1 MNNQILVVVG
11 SDGRI
16 EYTHQDG
23 VFRRSN
29 KQNELVALLLFPNAS
44 TVMVN
49 FLRPDGV
56 KPKSQYLSYMGQQEY
71 EGTMYYAYG
80 YTLTDYQLYATG
92 PLVCSLDIV
101 SGTVSATSGD
111 FTIDVEASEG
121 QNDDETP
128 TDTNQFDE
136 AIQSLMQTDRVLI
149 DRTKNVPNLVASIQ
163 KVAANA
169 IRSINNSGVPSEPI
183 VLSGGVDAP
192 IPVNTASKI
201 PIPETAWQAEY
212 SGTDIANYT
221 YTIMADEHGQM
232 RDDAEPSDLWVS
244 ADTADG
250 EDLLGYFSRYTV
262 DTSGNITIKVNQPI
276 AMNVRVW
283 NGKSIVDTTARDL
296 ISAEETRAEAEEQKL
311 QDQINELVS
320 GNVDAVARAAV
331 VAERERAEQAEQ
343 ALQSNINAEAN
354 RAETAEGEL
363 QENINSEVNRATAA
377 EESLRTAI
385 TDLETTVSGLV
396 SVVSFTAA
404 SWSNTASSL
413 YYLGAVNKSVTVP
426 NGKRIVQVLDSNNM
440 PRGTWRNNV
449 IYANEAFAGVAIII

>member
-183 VLSGGVDAP
+183 VLSGGADAP

-232 RDDAEPSDLWVS
+232 RDDAESSDLWVS

-250 EDLLGYFSRYTV
+250 TDLLGYFPRYTV
-262 DTSGNITIKVNQPI
+262 DTSGNIAIKVNQPI

-283 NGKSIVDTTARDL
+283 NGKSISDTETRDL
-296 ISAEETRAEAEEQKL
+296 IAAETERAETEEQKL
-311 QDQINELVS
+311 QAQITELNNT
-320 GNVDAVARAAV
+320 GVDLVARADI
-331 VAERERAEQAEQ
+331 AELKENLAAEVGRAERAEQG
-343 ALQSNINAEAN
+343 LQDKIDGLLSI
-354 RAETAEGEL
+354 
-363 QENINSEVNRATAA
+363 ISFAA
-377 EESLRTAI
+377 EE
-385 TDLETTVSGLV
+385 
-396 SVVSFTAA
+396 
-404 SWSNTASSL
+404 WSNTASSL
-413 YYLGAVNKSVTVP
+413 YYLGAVNKSVAVP
-426 NGKRIVQVLDSNNM
+426 EGKRIIQILDNNNM

>member
-1 MNNQILVVVG
+1 MIVFAKADGTVINVMPSPVYQG
-11 SDGRI
+11 SNLSGSIYFVAPLSRLNAVNLAFKLPNGIYTQSYNMTGVSELEGITDNLGK
-16 EYTHQDG
+16 EYSVWEWEDKNAEITQYAGVCIAQFSAYLPNGQLLTTSSASFEVQEGVLPELPPVPSQD
-23 VFRRSN
+23 VYESIIRY
-29 KQNELVALLLFPNAS
+29 LALL
-44 TVMVN
+44 
-49 FLRPDGV
+49 D
-56 KPKSQYLSYMGQQEY
+56 
-71 EGTMYYAYG
+71 
-80 YTLTDYQLYATG
+80 
-92 PLVCSLDIV
+92 
-101 SGTVSATSGD
+101 
-111 FTIDVEASEG
+111 
-121 QNDDETP
+121 
-128 TDTNQFDE
+128 
-136 AIQSLMQTDRVLI
+136 

-183 VLSGGVDAP
+183 VLSGGADAP

-250 EDLLGYFSRYTV
+250 TNLLGYFPRYTV
-262 DTSGNITIKVNQPI
+262 NTAGDITIKVNQPI

-311 QDQINELVS
+311 QDQINELNNT
-320 GNVDAVARAAV
+320 GVDLVARADI
-331 VAERERAEQAEQ
+331 AELKENLAAEVGRAERAEQG
-343 ALQSNINAEAN
+343 LQDKIN
-354 RAETAEGEL
+354 
-363 QENINSEVNRATAA
+363 
-377 EESLRTAI
+377 
-385 TDLETTVSGLV
+385 DLLSII
-396 SVVSFTAA
+396 SFTADE
-404 SWSNTASSL
+404 WTDTASDL
-413 YYLGAVNKSVTVP
+413 YYLGAVNKAVTVP
-426 NGKRIVQVLDSNNM
+426 EGKRIVQVLDSNNT